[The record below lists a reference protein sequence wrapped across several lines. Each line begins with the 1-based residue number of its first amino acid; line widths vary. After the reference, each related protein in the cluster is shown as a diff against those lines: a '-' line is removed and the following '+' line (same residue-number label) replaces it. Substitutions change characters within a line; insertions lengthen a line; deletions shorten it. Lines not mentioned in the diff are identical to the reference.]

1 MNSKESSKVRRLA
14 RVVSRANE
22 VFDDAASAVSW
33 LESPNAALRGNVP
46 LRLLDTNIGGKFW
59 YNFERIENIIAHCLN
74 EGHDKGILCCF
85 FRFNFV
91 FHLIDTVSKEF
102 DLIFKFHIVLVKVKP
117 NISKVCY
124 YNRNKKVKNNPAE

>member
-46 LRLLDTNIGGKFW
+46 LRLLDTNISAESVLDALG
-59 YNFERIENIIAHCLN
+59 RIEHGVFVLRGVMRSIRRIITAAFARSVLSARPLFLSGTTSSRCSCLQT
-74 EGHDKGILCCF
+74 CSV
-85 FRFNFV
+85 R
-91 FHLIDTVSKEF
+91 
-102 DLIFKFHIVLVKVKP
+102 
-117 NISKVCY
+117 
-124 YNRNKKVKNNPAE
+124 A